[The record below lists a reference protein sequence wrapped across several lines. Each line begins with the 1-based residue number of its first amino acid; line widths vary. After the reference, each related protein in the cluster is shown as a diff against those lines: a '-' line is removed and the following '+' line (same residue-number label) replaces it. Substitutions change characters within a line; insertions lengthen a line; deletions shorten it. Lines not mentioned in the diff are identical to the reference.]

1 MRIRS
6 GELELREF
14 ERALSEVLYG
24 VRNHPSV
31 REHLRSPQPIARADH
46 ERWVDEN
53 LLRERR
59 LRLFLVY
66 LAGAPRGLALLRNFS
81 GASAEIG
88 VMMVEARRHRLAAYK
103 ASHLIGYFAFE
114 VLGLQQLLSYVPR
127 HNRHAL
133 SFNEACGF
141 QRTGDDSEAYFEL
154 ALGRERWRSHPVHCR
169 CRARYPIAID

>member
-14 ERALSEVLYG
+14 EPALSEVLYE

-31 REHLRSPQPIARADH
+31 RQHLRSPQPIPREDH
-46 ERWVDEN
+46 QRWVGEN

-114 VLGLQQLLSYVPR
+114 VLGLERLLSYVPR

-133 SFNEACGF
+133 AFNEACGF
-141 QRTGDDSEAYFEL
+141 ERSGDDSEAYFEL
-154 ALGRERWRSHPVHCR
+154 ALAREHWRSHPVHR
-169 CRARYPIAID
+169 KFRARYPIGVD

>member
-14 ERALSEVLYG
+14 EPALSAVLYE

-31 REHLRSPQPIARADH
+31 RQHLRSPQPIAREDH
-46 ERWVDEN
+46 ERWVEEN
-53 LLRERR
+53 LVRERR

-66 LAGAPRGLALLRNFS
+66 FAGAARGLALLRNFS

-88 VMMVEARRHRLAAYK
+88 VMVVEARRHRLAGYK
-103 ASHLIGYFAFE
+103 ASHLIGYLGFE
-114 VLGLQQLLSYVPR
+114 RLGLERLLSYVPR

-133 SFNEACGF
+133 AFNEACGF
-141 QRTGDDSEAYFEL
+141 ERTSNDSDAYFEL
-154 ALGRERWRSHPVHCR
+154 ALTLERWRNHPVHR
-169 CRARYPIAID
+169 RFRARYPIEIG

>member
-6 GELELREF
+6 GEVELREF
-14 ERALSEVLYG
+14 EPALSEVLYE

-31 REHLRSPQPIARADH
+31 RQHLRSPQPIQREDH
-46 ERWVDEN
+46 ERWVGEN
-53 LLRERR
+53 LGRERS

-103 ASHLIGYFAFE
+103 ASHLIGHFAFE
-114 VLGLQQLLSYVPR
+114 VLGLERLLSYVPR

-133 SFNEACGF
+133 AFNEACGF
-141 QRTGDDSEAYFEL
+141 ERTGNDSEAYFEL
-154 ALGRERWRSHPVHCR
+154 ALARERWRSHPVHR
-169 CRARYPIAID
+169 KFRARYPIGVD

>member
-14 ERALSEVLYG
+14 EPALSGVLYE

-31 REHLRSPQPIARADH
+31 RQHLRSPQPIPREEH
-46 ERWVDEN
+46 ERWVSEN
-53 LLRERR
+53 LGRERR

-66 LAGAPRGLALLRNFS
+66 LAGTARGLALLRNFS

-103 ASHLIGYFAFE
+103 ASHLIGYLGFE
-114 VLGLQQLLSYVPR
+114 VLGLERLLSYVPR

-133 SFNEACGF
+133 AFNEACGF
-141 QRTGDDSEAYFEL
+141 ERTGNESEAYFEL
-154 ALGRERWRSHPVHCR
+154 ALTRERSRNHPVHR
-169 CRARYPIAID
+169 RFRARYPIALA

>member
-14 ERALSEVLYG
+14 EPALSEVLYE

-31 REHLRSPQPIARADH
+31 REHLHSTQPIARGDH

-53 LLRERR
+53 LVRERR
-59 LRLFLVY
+59 LRLFLVH
-66 LAGAPRGLALLRNFS
+66 LAGAARGLALLRNFS

-103 ASHLIGYFAFE
+103 ASHLVGYFGFE
-114 VLGLQQLLSYVPR
+114 VLGLERLLSHVPR

-133 SFNEACGF
+133 AFNEACGF
-141 QRTGDDSEAYFEL
+141 QRTGEDSEAYFEL
-154 ALGRERWRSHPVHCR
+154 ALARERWRSHPVHR
-169 CRARYPIAID
+169 RFRARHPIAID